1 MVVSTAEDST
11 LLGVA
16 MVAATATGLHADLPS
31 ACAAMAQ
38 PSTELSPHPEARM
51 GLERDY
57 RIQLAMQRHRAELVT
72 LGATG

>member
-1 MVVSTAEDST
+1 VVVSKAEDPT

-16 MVAATATGLHADLPS
+16 MVAVTAAGLHADLPS

-57 RIQLAMQRHRAELVT
+57 RIQLAMQRHRAELVA
-72 LGATG
+72 LGAAG

>member
-1 MVVSTAEDST
+1 MPICPRLAQQW
-11 LLGVA
+11 
-16 MVAATATGLHADLPS
+16 
-31 ACAAMAQ
+31 AQ